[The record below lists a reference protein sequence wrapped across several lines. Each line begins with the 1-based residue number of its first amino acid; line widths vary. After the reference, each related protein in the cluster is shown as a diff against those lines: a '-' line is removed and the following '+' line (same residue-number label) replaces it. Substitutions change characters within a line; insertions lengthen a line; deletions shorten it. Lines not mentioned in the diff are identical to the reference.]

1 MTPSRIGLL
10 LASALAAAP
19 VGAAPAAC
27 TAGSAAGHACHRIDL
42 EARLDTAT
50 LGYGNLNDIWGWT
63 DPVTGREYALVGA
76 VGGTVFVDVT
86 DAANPRVVGRL
97 PAHEDIVIA
106 SAKGGAAKPMCKAGE
121 GAGVIGDA
129 ATHDGAHD
137 ACGEGGSTWRSIKA
151 YRDHAYIGSEAAGH
165 GIQVFDLTQLRA
177 FPPGS
182 AVQRFGETARYAGVG
197 SSHTVYIDEQ
207 SGFLYAVGSGTYS
220 GGLHIVDLAV
230 PDAPVAAGG
239 YAGDGYTHEALCTVY
254 AGPDAR
260 YTGRQVCLASNED
273 TLTILDVTDKSNIV
287 QVSRTGYAGAAYT
300 HQGWLSADQRY
311 IFVNDEL
318 DEVRQDIRTR
328 TLVFDLLDLTA
339 PVLVDQLHQPRF
351 VIDHNNFVRDG
362 FVYQSNYTA
371 GLVILDGRDSRRA
384 FEVAYFDTFP
394 ADDVRKFDGT
404 WSNYPFFGSG
414 LTVVSDIS
422 RGLYVLRPRLGGAA
436 SDARVTLSAGG
447 GSFPEMPGGTVTP
460 GVGGG
465 TFTVSVGPNTRIG
478 TTVAIDSAGVAPT
491 CVFSDSNR
499 VMRCRLV
506 DATPFQYAV
515 SVQSEVA
522 GFAASTDVVA
532 MVAGGGDETAPTDN
546 RATLAYAAPAPIGD
560 GGGSGGGGGALD
572 LMLLFGLAGA
582 AMRRPMRRLQR

>member
-1 MTPSRIGLL
+1 MNPLRLIPL
-10 LASALAAAP
+10 LALGLAAAP
-19 VGAAPAAC
+19 AGAAPAVCA
-27 TAGSAAGHACHRIDL
+27 AGSAAGHACHRVDL
-42 EARLDTAT
+42 EARLDTTA

-63 DPVTGREYALVGA
+63 DPLDGREYALVGA

-106 SAKGGAAKPMCKAGE
+106 AAKSGADKSMCKADG
-121 GAGVIGDA
+121 GDA
-129 ATHDGAHD
+129 LPGVRPQHDGASD
-137 ACGEGGSTWRSIKA
+137 ACAEGGSTWRSLKT
-151 YRDHAYIGSEAAGH
+151 YRDHAYIGSEASGH

-207 SGFLYAVGSGTYS
+207 SGFLYAVGSTTYG

-230 PDAPVAAGG
+230 PDAPVEAGG
-239 YAGDGYTHEALCTVY
+239 YAADGYTHEVLCTVY

-260 YTGRQVCLASNED
+260 FAGRQVCFASNED

-287 QVSRTGYAGAAYT
+287 QLSRTGYLGAAYT

-311 IFVNDEL
+311 LFVNDEL
-318 DEVRQDIRTR
+318 DEVQQDIRTK
-328 TLVFDLLDLTA
+328 TLVWDLADLTA
-339 PVLVDQLHQPRF
+339 PQLFDQIHQPRF

-371 GLVILDGRDSRRA
+371 GLVILDGRDPRHA

-394 ADDVRKFDGT
+394 ADDARKFDGT
-404 WSNYPFFGSG
+404 WSNYPFFASG

-422 RGLYVLRPRLGGAA
+422 RGLFVLRPQLGGAA
-436 SDARVTLSAGG
+436 SDAKVTLLDGG
-447 GSFPEMPGGTVTP
+447 GSLQGMPGGWVTP
-460 GVGGG
+460 GTAGG

-478 TTVAIDSAGVAPT
+478 SMIAIESASVAPT
-491 CVFSDSNR
+491 CSFSGSNR
-499 VMRCRLV
+499 VMRCKLV
-506 DATPFQYAV
+506 DATPFQFSV
-515 SVQSEVA
+515 SVVSEVA
-522 GFAASTDVVA
+522 GLDLPVDVVA
-532 MVAGGGDETAPTDN
+532 MVAGGGVESAPTDN
-546 RATLAYAAPAPIGD
+546 RVTLNYVARASKPLDLSGD
-560 GGGSGGGGGALD
+560 GGGGALD
-572 LMLLFGLAGA
+572 LVLILALCGA
-582 AMRRPMRRLQR
+582 AALRSRRRA